1 MSQKIKNVAV
11 GQSKSLVDGLL
22 EDTEQSVTPTNNSEK
37 VKGGAAPDNSW
48 THFTVICSE
57 ELVEKIKFIA
67 QTENFSIRDV
77 VEKSF
82 SDTISHYEA
91 KKGKTIRL
99 KPKSKKKDINDVL

>member
-1 MSQKIKNVAV
+1 M
-11 GQSKSLVDGLL
+11 
-22 EDTEQSVTPTNNSEK
+22 
-37 VKGGAAPDNSW
+37 
-48 THFTVICSE
+48 ICSE

-82 SDTISHYEA
+82 SDTISRYEV
-91 KKGKTIRL
+91 KKGKTIKL

>member
-1 MSQKIKNVAV
+1 
-11 GQSKSLVDGLL
+11 LL
-22 EDTEQSVTPTNNSEK
+22 EDTEQSVTPSNNNEK
-37 VKGGAAPDNSW
+37 AKGGAAPDSSW

-82 SDTISHYEA
+82 SDTISRYEV
-91 KKGKTIRL
+91 KKEKTIRL